1 MAEAEEDSD
10 SHSIAGPRAGLF
22 PGLRRPTRRPRP
34 PRLAAASPRVSPW
47 LLSNAVR
54 GAHGPRSRYIAIT
67 LCFLLAT
74 AYFFTLPTR
83 RVNPLRPPPPL
94 LSSSAARPG
103 QGPQRVWPRGVPAAA
118 AGA

>member
-1 MAEAEEDSD
+1 MLPIPIPSSSPSHKSIRRLECLISITPEFRLPEGGPMAEAEEDSD

-34 PRLAAASPRVSPW
+34 PLLAAASPRVSPW

-74 AYFFTLPTR
+74 ACL
-83 RVNPLRPPPPL
+83 
-94 LSSSAARPG
+94 A
-103 QGPQRVWPRGVPAAA
+103 
-118 AGA
+118 